1 MIYIIFGAS
10 GSGKTTLLEVIR
22 EKYDNVS
29 IHIKGTTRKK
39 RDYDDEEL
47 MCYGDDLP
55 NGKYDYVYG
64 LYGYEYGI
72 EKKQIDDALR
82 KGENHFIIC
91 NSLEIIDRLKKD
103 FPAKIIV
110 IYLRFDA
117 PRSIIEQIQN
127 TRNISDDE
135 IELRLNKISKIEEDF
150 LNHSEVF
157 DEVIVNTFGKIPE
170 KSLTRQIN
178 RILSNYP
185 NRNNASIQKAINDIE
200 HEKRNDKKE
209 KFFEPGLVFII
220 MPINDEDMH
229 LNDVYY
235 SIKNAVERLGLKPVR
250 IDDTF
255 GAFELITV
263 KILNHIALAEYVI
276 ADLSYERPNCYY
288 ELGYAH
294 ALNKKIILTASYD
307 TKIHFDV
314 SGFHVC
320 KYKSVRELDE
330 KISLGLKTLI
340 NEKDEI

>member
-10 GSGKTTLLEVIR
+10 GSGKTTLLEVVR
-22 EKYDNVS
+22 EKYSNIS

-47 MCYGDDLP
+47 MCYGNSLP
-55 NGKYDYVYG
+55 EGKYDYVYG

-72 EKKQIDDALR
+72 EKKQIEDAL
-82 KGENHFIIC
+82 KKHENHFIIC
-91 NSLEIIDRLKKD
+91 NSLEIIDKLKRD
-103 FPAKIIV
+103 FPASIIV

-150 LNHSEVF
+150 LNHSDIF

-170 KSLTRQIN
+170 KSLTRQID
-178 RILSNYP
+178 RILLNYP
-185 NRNNASIQKAINDIE
+185 NRDNESIQKAICDIE
-200 HEKRNDKKE
+200 QEKRNDKKE
-209 KFFEPGLVFII
+209 KFFDPGLVFII
-220 MPINDEDMH
+220 MPIDDEDTH
-229 LNDVYY
+229 LSDVYY
-235 SIKNAVERLGLKPVR
+235 SIRNAVERLGLKPVR

-294 ALNKKIILTASYD
+294 ALNKKIILTASSD

-320 KYKSVRELDE
+320 KYKSVRELDQ
-330 KISLGLKTLI
+330 KISLGLKALI
-340 NEKDEI
+340 EEKDEI

>member
-22 EKYDNVS
+22 GKYHNVS

-47 MCYGDDLP
+47 MCYGDNLP
-55 NGKYDYVYG
+55 DGKYDYVYG

-72 EKKQIDDALR
+72 EKRQIDDAL
-82 KGENHFIIC
+82 KKDENHFIIC
-91 NSLEIIDRLKKD
+91 NSLETIDKLKKD

-117 PRSIIEQIQN
+117 PRNIIEQIQK
-127 TRNISDDE
+127 TKNISDDE
-135 IELRLNKISKIEEDF
+135 IELRLDKISKIEEAF
-150 LNHSEVF
+150 LNHSNVF
-157 DEVIVNTFGKIPE
+157 DEVIVNTFGRIPE

-185 NRNNASIQKAINDIE
+185 NRDNTSIQKAISDIE
-200 HEKRNDKKE
+200 QAKRNDRRGNI
-209 KFFEPGLVFII
+209 FEPGLVFII
-220 MPINDEDMH
+220 MPINDKDTH
-229 LNDVYY
+229 LDNVYY
-235 SIKNAVERLGLKPVR
+235 AIKNAVEHLGLKPVR
-250 IDDTF
+250 IDETSSE
-255 GAFELITV
+255 FELIAV

-276 ADLSYERPNCYY
+276 ADLTYERPNCYY

-294 ALNKKIILTASYD
+294 ALNKKIILTASQD
-307 TKIHFDV
+307 TNIHFDV
-314 SGFHVC
+314 SGYHVC
-320 KYKSVRELDE
+320 KYKSVKELDE

-340 NEKDEI
+340 NEKKL